1 MRGSLREVPRPAGPL
16 PRSGEIFVRPMS
28 RFGSDPLAFFDAVYR
43 GEAPWDV
50 GGPQPAL
57 ASLFADHPPSGPVL
71 DVGCGSGDLA
81 IHLAE
86 AGLEVLGVDFVEG
99 PIAQAREKAARLPP
113 EVGRRVNFEVADAL
127 HPSRLERRF
136 GAVVD
141 SGFYHLFDPKESETF
156 VDELALTLLPGG
168 RYYLLAFAVE
178 FPAANV
184 PRAVT
189 EAELRERFNG
199 GKRWRVLEIEPA
211 EFLSRVATVPA
222 IRACF
227 EHAGDARDS

>member
-1 MRGSLREVPRPAGPL
+1 MT
-16 PRSGEIFVRPMS
+16 
-28 RFGSDPLAFFDAVYR
+28 RFGSDPLAFFDSVYR

-57 ASLFADHPPSGPVL
+57 ASLLAAHPPMSPIL

-86 AGLEVLGVDFVEG
+86 SGFEVVGMDFVEG
-99 PIAQAREKAARLPP
+99 SIAQARDKAARLPR
-113 EVGRRVNFEVADAL
+113 EVAGRLRFEVADAL
-127 HPSRLERRF
+127 RPSRLNRQF

-141 SGFYHLFDPKESETF
+141 SGFYHLFDPQESEGF
-156 VDELALTLLPGG
+156 VDELARTLLPGG

-178 FPAANV
+178 FPVENV

-189 EAELRERFNG
+189 EAELRERFSTG
-199 GKRWRVLEIEPA
+199 AGWHVVEIEPA
-211 EFLSRVATVPA
+211 EFLSRVAAVPA

-227 EHAGDARDS
+227 EYRGTIDN

>member
-1 MRGSLREVPRPAGPL
+1 
-16 PRSGEIFVRPMS
+16 MS
-28 RFGSDPLAFFDAVYR
+28 RFGSNPLEFFDSVYR

-57 ASLFADHPPSGPVL
+57 ASLLADHPPMTPVL

-86 AGLEVLGVDFVEG
+86 SGFEVVGVDFVEE
-99 PIAQAREKAARLPP
+99 PIAQAREKAARLPA
-113 EVGRRVNFEVADAL
+113 EVAGRLRFEVADAL
-127 HPSRLERRF
+127 HPSRLGERF

-141 SGFYHLFDPKESETF
+141 SGFYHLFDPRESQGF
-156 VDELALTLLPGG
+156 VDELAMTLLPGG

-178 FPAANV
+178 FPVENV

-189 EAELRERFNG
+189 EAELRERFSA
-199 GKRWRVLEIEPA
+199 GKGWHVVEIEPSD
-211 EFLSRVATVPA
+211 FLSRVATVPA
-222 IRACF
+222 IRGCF
-227 EHAGDARDS
+227 EYRTGAPT